1 MNMSLRDALAALYS
15 AYDATQLAERHAA
28 AAKLISE
35 EQRRRV
41 RHAGDHIPPFD
52 IHDPDQGHI
61 SSIDVM
67 KKGPLIAN
75 FYRGLW
81 CSYCQRDL
89 LGVEKIMP
97 DIQKVGATVIAITHG
112 LTGDV
117 RAAFNRTVKTSFPI
131 ISDEDGLIAEQFG
144 LRWSASDA
152 DLIDAEMGIDLV
164 SFRGTRPWILP
175 MQARYLI
182 QQDHVVAFANIAF
195 DYNERTE
202 PPAVLSPLAGLVAS
216 QIGQSE

>member
-1 MNMSLRDALAALYS
+1 MSLRDALAALYS

-41 RHAGDHIPPFD
+41 RRAGDHIPPFD

-61 SSIDVM
+61 YSIDVM
-67 KKGPLIAN
+67 KKGPLIAT

-89 LGVEKIMP
+89 LGVEKLMP

-112 LTGDV
+112 LTERCSRHVQSDGKNQFPDHRRRRRPHRRTIRPTV
-117 RAAFNRTVKTSFPI
+117 ERQRRRLDRCRNGNRPRIVSRYAPL
-131 ISDEDGLIAEQFG
+131 D
-144 LRWSASDA
+144 SAHAGSLFD
-152 DLIDAEMGIDLV
+152 
-164 SFRGTRPWILP
+164 S
-175 MQARYLI
+175 ARSHRRVCEYRL
-182 QQDHVVAFANIAF
+182 
-195 DYNERTE
+195 
-202 PPAVLSPLAGLVAS
+202 
-216 QIGQSE
+216 

>member
-1 MNMSLRDALAALYS
+1 MNMSLRDALSALYTI
-15 AYDATQLAERHAA
+15 YDATQLAERHAA
-28 AAKLISE
+28 AARLISE

-41 RHAGDHIPPFD
+41 RRVGDHVAPFD
-52 IHDPDQGHI
+52 IEDPDQGRI
-61 SSIDVM
+61 SSIDLL
-67 KKGPLIAN
+67 KRGPLIVN

-89 LGVEKIMP
+89 LGMEKMMP
-97 DIQKVGATVIAITHG
+97 DIRKAGASVFAITHG
-112 LTGDV
+112 VSGDI
-117 RAAFNRTVKTSFPI
+117 RATLKQTVNTSFPI
-131 ISDEDGLIAEQFG
+131 IGDDEGLAAEQFG

-152 DLIDAEMGIDLV
+152 NLLDAETGVDLV

-195 DYNERTE
+195 DYMERTE
-202 PPAVLSPLAGLVAS
+202 PVAMLSSLATFTAS
-216 QIGQSE
+216 REGKGG